1 MPWQSVT
8 LPATAQ
14 EAESLSDA
22 LMALGA
28 LAVSIEDAAAG
39 TSDETPVFGEPG
51 MPTDTLWRD
60 NHVVCL
66 FEQDADVAGLLIAA
80 AAEVNYPL
88 AGYTIVPVAE
98 QDWVRLTQAEF
109 APIRISQRLW
119 IVQSWHEAPDEH
131 AINLHLDPGLAFGTG
146 SHPTTRLCLQW
157 LDEHVVGAETLLDY
171 GCGSGI
177 LAIAAVKFGASRVTG
192 VDIDPQAMVTAQN
205 NAAINHVLADFYL
218 PNADPGG
225 QSDIVIANILTN
237 PLLAL
242 APLLSSRCHT
252 GGALVLSGI
261 LAEQAEK
268 VALAYLPWFTLTVWR
283 SDDGWVCLT
292 GIKRP

>member
-66 FEQDADVAGLLIAA
+66 FEQDADVAVLLIAA

-109 APIRISQRLW
+109 ARS
-119 IVQSWHEAPDEH
+119 A
-131 AINLHLDPGLAFGTG
+131 
-146 SHPTTRLCLQW
+146 
-157 LDEHVVGAETLLDY
+157 Y
-171 GCGSGI
+171 
-177 LAIAAVKFGASRVTG
+177 
-192 VDIDPQAMVTAQN
+192 
-205 NAAINHVLADFYL
+205 
-218 PNADPGG
+218 
-225 QSDIVIANILTN
+225 
-237 PLLAL
+237 
-242 APLLSSRCHT
+242 
-252 GGALVLSGI
+252 LSG
-261 LAEQAEK
+261 
-268 VALAYLPWFTLTVWR
+268 F
-283 SDDGWVCLT
+283 G
-292 GIKRP
+292 